1 MPAEP
6 LPAPAPHQRS
16 RGRAVVAFV
25 ADGGH
30 ARLAR
35 LAQQGSA
42 KAFVLPGPLGPEVVF
57 LNTSGGLT
65 AGDRLALALDVPA
78 GARVTGTTQTAE
90 RLYRAAGGHAEIDI
104 ALTVGAGGHLDWLPQ
119 ETILFDGCAA
129 RRRTTLDLAEGARA
143 LAVEALVLGRAAMG
157 ETVARLALHDTRLI
171 RRAGRVV
178 HLEPL
183 VLAPVHLGDRPA
195 LLAGARAVASLVMVA
210 PGAAD
215 ALGPVRAALDEP
227 GVTAAASAPDG
238 RLVVRLMAPDAWP
251 LRRQLAR
258 LIRLL
263 RHAPLPRVWQ
273 I

>member
-1 MPAEP
+1 MPAEA
-6 LPAPAPHQRS
+6 LPEPRHQRS
-16 RGRAVVAFV
+16 HGRAAVAFV
-25 ADGGH
+25 ADGGR

-42 KAFVLPGPLGPEVVF
+42 KAFVLPGPLGAEVVF

-65 AGDRLALALDVPA
+65 AGDLLALALDVPA

-90 RLYRAAGGHAEIDI
+90 RLYRASGAPAEIDI
-104 ALTVGAGGHLDWLPQ
+104 ALTTGAGARLDWLPQ

-129 RRRTTLDLAEGARA
+129 RRRTQIDLAGGATC

-157 ETVARLALHDTRLI
+157 ETVMRLALSDTRTI
-171 RRAGRVV
+171 RRNGRVI
-178 HLEPL
+178 HMEPL
-183 VLAPVHLGDRPA
+183 ALAPAHLGDRPA
-195 LLAGARAVASLVMVA
+195 LLAGARAVASLVLVA

-215 ALGPVRAALDEP
+215 ALGPVRAALSEP

-238 RLVVRLMAPDAWP
+238 RLVVRLMSPDAFP

-263 RHAPLPRVWQ
+263 RPAPLPRVWQ

>member
-1 MPAEP
+1 MPFSA
-6 LPAPAPHQRS
+6 LSAPAPHQRS
-16 RGRAVVAFV
+16 HGRAEVGFV
-25 ADGGH
+25 AQGGRV
-30 ARLAR
+30 RLSR

-42 KAFVLPGPLGPEVVF
+42 KAFVLPGPLGAEVVF

-65 AGDRLALALDVPA
+65 AGDRLALSLDVPA
-78 GARVTGTTQTAE
+78 GARLTGTTQTAE
-90 RLYRAAGGHAEIDI
+90 RLYRAAGGEARIEVS
-104 ALTVGAGGHLDWLPQ
+104 LTVGPGGHLDWLPQ

-129 RRRTTLDLAEGARA
+129 RRRTVIDLAEGAGC

-157 ETVARLALHDTRLI
+157 ETVARLDLSDTRTI
-171 RRAGRVV
+171 RRDGRAI

-183 VLAPVHLGDRPA
+183 ALTPAHLGVRPA
-195 LLAGARAVASLVMVA
+195 LLDGARAVASLVLVA

-227 GVTAAASAPDG
+227 GVRSAASAPDG
-238 RLVVRLMAPDAWP
+238 RLVVRLMAPDGWP

-258 LIRLL
+258 LIVLL
-263 RHAPLPRVWQ
+263 RRAPLPRVWQ